1 MKISKTFKGSNE
13 LFLQKLTRQQ
23 RSSLIES
30 AVSQRIYERKKMQ
43 EKSENEARYLAET
56 HHESMWYAVRLQLT
70 DMVKTFSDAGSVLI
84 GNEHFSTTF
93 HNGCGDGTTRVGYIK
108 KGNDVLKFMHYESSF
123 NVNGDSCFIYVY
135 DCLSGD
141 DLKDKKH
148 RIVGTIP
155 CGKYDVYSYQ
165 GIIAFV
171 KIDC

>member
-1 MKISKTFKGSNE
+1 MKITKTFNTENSEYLEQLNR
-13 LFLQKLTRQQ
+13 TQ

-43 EKSENEARYLAET
+43 ERSENEARYLAET

-123 NVNGDSCFIYVY
+123 NVNGDNCFIYVY

-141 DLKDKKH
+141 DLKEKH

-165 GIIAFV
+165 GIIALV
-171 KIDC
+171 KID